1 MKTDKVPIVDQQLLE
16 WIRAI
21 RRTLH
26 QHPELS
32 YQEHRTS
39 AFIQEKLTELGIGY
53 RNGWGGTG
61 VIASLG
67 SSSDSLSHVGLRA
80 DMDALPIQDKKT
92 VAYASKIPGVMHAC
106 GHDGHVAMLLGAA
119 ALLGKREL
127 PGRISFIFQPAEEH
141 GNGADKIIKE
151 GALKSGIDAVFAGH
165 IDTHFPTG
173 TITIDDGVICSAA
186 DPFLLR
192 IVGRSAHAARPH
204 EAIDAIVAGAYLV
217 TAMQTLISRETD
229 PNQSAVLTVGRFQA
243 GEANNVIAEEAC
255 IEGTIRSSD
264 KEVRK
269 RILTGLQR
277 VCDGVALQY
286 GVKIDISFH
295 DCLPVVDNSP
305 IAAKIAR
312 LAAQQIIGKRRVI
325 SQGRPS
331 LGGEDFAFYQQVVE
345 GCLVRFGA
353 DSLSGNGPA
362 HSGSFDFDENVLA
375 VGAEWL
381 ACVALQ
387 WLDENGGRRQYG

>member
-1 MKTDKVPIVDQQLLE
+1 MESDMVPVVDQQLLE
-16 WIRAI
+16 WIRTI

-39 AFIQEKLTELGIGY
+39 AFVQEKLTELGIGF

-61 VIASLG
+61 VIATLG
-67 SSSDSLSHVGLRA
+67 SNAKYAGHVGLRA

-119 ALLGKREL
+119 SLLGKRQL
-127 PGRISFIFQPAEEH
+127 AGRISLIFQPAEEH
-141 GNGADKIIKE
+141 GNGAAKIIEE
-151 GALKSGIDAVFAGH
+151 GALNSGIGAVFAGH
-165 IDTHFPTG
+165 IDTHYPTG
-173 TITIDDGVICSAA
+173 TMTVDDGVICSSA
-186 DPFLLR
+186 DPFFLR
-192 IVGRSAHAARPH
+192 IIGKSAHAARPH
-204 EAIDAIVAGAYLV
+204 EAKDAIVAGAYLV
-217 TAMQTLISRETD
+217 TALQTLISRETD
-229 PNQSAVLTVGRFQA
+229 PNQSAVITVGRFHA

-255 IEGTIRSSD
+255 IEGTIRSND
-264 KEVRK
+264 KEVRC
-269 RILTGLQR
+269 RILDGVQR
-277 VCDGVALQY
+277 ICDGVALQY
-286 GVKIDISFH
+286 GVKVTVDFH
-295 DCLPVVDNSP
+295 DCLPVVINSSQ
-305 IAAKIAR
+305 ATKIAR
-312 LAAQQIIGKRRVI
+312 CAAQQVIGAGQVI

-331 LGGEDFAFYQQVVE
+331 LGGEDFAFYQQVVD

-353 DSLSGNGPA
+353 NSLPGYGPA

-375 VGAEWL
+375 VGAAWL

-387 WLDENGGRRQYG
+387 WLEENGGL